1 MTENE
6 NAVNW
11 TDTPE
16 YQLLDA
22 LREAAGLAQVEDLKV
37 RHKPISEEA
46 VTLAA
51 QKQEFPLETWN
62 KALQYVTSD
71 DTISAEST
79 EDAQQKMTEE
89 LKTITTQKLGRG
101 LFRKANKPH

>member
-37 RHKPISEEA
+37 RHKLIPEDA
-46 VTLAA
+46 VTQAA
-51 QKQEFPLETWN
+51 QKQEYLLETWN
-62 KALQYVTSD
+62 KALQYITSD
-71 DTISAEST
+71 DTVSAESIGGAQNNH
-79 EDAQQKMTEE
+79 DADAGPRPFE
-89 LKTITTQKLGRG
+89 
-101 LFRKANKPH
+101 KASQTSQV

>member
-16 YQLLDA
+16 HQLLDA

-37 RHKPISEEA
+37 RHKPIPEEA

-62 KALQYVTSD
+62 KALQYITSD
-71 DTISAEST
+71 NTAVLRAS
-79 EDAQQKMTEE
+79 K
-89 LKTITTQKLGRG
+89 KLSR
-101 LFRKANKPH
+101 R

>member
-16 YQLLDA
+16 HQLLDA

-37 RHKPISEEA
+37 RHKPIPEEA

-62 KALQYVTSD
+62 KALQYIRA
-71 DTISAEST
+71 TIPPVLRAS
-79 EDAQQKMTEE
+79 K
-89 LKTITTQKLGRG
+89 KLSR
-101 LFRKANKPH
+101 R